1 MMCFQVEENTYVNL
15 INDVFAG
22 GGEHICQPDQYDV
35 FSGGGEHINLINDVF
50 AGGGEHIC
58 QPDQ

>member
-1 MMCFQVEENTYVNL
+1 MMCLQVEVNTYVNL

-35 FSGGGEHINLINDVF
+35 FSGGGEHI
-50 AGGGEHIC
+50 C